1 MKTMKSIVAFGLALA
16 MCFFVSTTVMAA
28 MATRQT
34 VTLTYP
40 DTDKE
45 TSQYS
50 GTSGQ
55 GKGANSS
62 DSTVPMNYYL
72 KSSTGGGWSTK
83 AYKIVAIGGSWN
95 SNIYAASGDALY
107 KVTMMRQP
115 AAFPGY
121 TYWKATGTIRTDK

>member
-28 MATRQT
+28 MANRQT
-34 VTLTYP
+34 VTLASPYTN
-40 DTDKE
+40 KE
-45 TSQYS
+45 TNQYS
-50 GTSGQ
+50 GSAGQ
-55 GKGANSS
+55 GTGVNNS

-83 AYKIVAIGGSWN
+83 EYKIIAIGGKWN
-95 SNIYAASGDALY
+95 SGTYAASGDALY

-115 AAFPGY
+115 PAFPGY